1 MVSLIIY
8 ILMKGLKF
16 ILNELIDLFTFVSL
30 ITYGLAIKIKWI
42 GRKAFSPL
50 QEFSH
55 KSAVLTLKFTIITSK
70 QP

>member
-1 MVSLIIY
+1 MVSLIIH

-16 ILNELIDLFTFVSL
+16 ILNELIDLFAFLSL
-30 ITYGLAIKIKWI
+30 IANGLAIKIKRI

-55 KSAVLTLKFTIITSK
+55 KSAVLTLKFTIIISK